1 MGEVQTLI
9 TGQINDFLM
18 APATE
23 SEVLTTLFMMHQE
36 KAPCLDGM
44 TALFF
49 QKALDTIKTGLLFLI
64 NSFLK
69 DGVFDKQLDTTNIC
83 LIPKSERPDTDDGI
97 MTY

>member
-9 TGQINDFLM
+9 KDQINDFLM

-69 DGVFDKQLDTTNIC
+69 DGVFDKQLDTTNLFILC
-83 LIPKSERPDTDDGI
+83 T
-97 MTY
+97 